1 MLERPS
7 IIPAIDALFRPST
20 VALLGISDKPGSYG
34 HTLEAMCRN
43 AGFGGRVYGVN
54 PRLAG
59 RDEMT
64 VAGLSDLRTRPDLV
78 VVSVGTAHVEKAVE
92 QALDA
97 GCKALSIFAQCPDRA
112 QRARISAAVK
122 QAGAVLC
129 GPNSMGLHN
138 FHNQL
143 RITPFDVPLD
153 RKPGGVGLISQS
165 GSVLG
170 ALMNNGRRFQFSQAI
185 STGSE
190 TVTTAADYL
199 AWMVDQPET
208 RCIGMFLESVR
219 DPDKFMD
226 AMERAALKN
235 IPVVI
240 TKVGRSILGAKL
252 AVSHTGALVGNDD
265 VFRTVVRRF
274 GGHLTESIDEMSAVM
289 SVFSQGRSAPA
300 TGLASIHDS
309 GGERELVADLAEK
322 HDVQIAELSTQT
334 KTRIEEVLE
343 EGIDAQNPL
352 DAWGTGKGAEETFR
366 AATVAMLDD
375 PSVGLGFYVLNWR
388 DGYELHRMHER
399 ALTAAFAQ
407 TEKPLMAVS
416 NYALSQS
423 EELAD
428 RLGDRGI
435 PVIGGLQNAVL
446 AASAMLGRSQVAP
459 RQISGEARAQLGAVR
474 SMIGDKN
481 WISEADGYAILQA
494 YGLSVPAHRLVT
506 DRQAAVDFAS
516 DLDRPVICKTAKP
529 GVAHKSDVAGVFPN
543 LTDAA
548 QVARAYDDLRAR
560 LSPQVLIAEM
570 LPKGSEWSLG
580 AINDPNFG
588 PVVRVAP
595 GGTLVELLNENAM
608 LMAPFDTETA
618 QCAIAALR
626 SARLLNGY
634 RGTPPQDVRALA
646 QAASDLSHLA
656 WDLRD
661 LIAEIEVNPIIVS
674 QTGAS
679 VADAIIQ
686 PKQLE
691 QSSEREET

>member
-7 IIPAIDALFRPST
+7 IVPSIDALFRPGT
-20 VALLGISDKPGSYG
+20 VALLGVSDKPGSYG

-43 AGFGGRVYGVN
+43 AGFDGRVYGVN

-64 VAGLSDLRTRPDLV
+64 VARLSDLQARPDHV
-78 VVSVGTAHVEKAVE
+78 VISVGTAHVEKAVE

-97 GCKALSIFAQCPDRA
+97 GVKALSIFAQCPDRA
-112 QRARISAAVK
+112 LRTRIGAAVN

-138 FHNQL
+138 FHNRL

-226 AMERAALKN
+226 AMEQAAIKD

-240 TKVGRSILGAKL
+240 TKVGRSNLGAKL
-252 AVSHTGALVGNDD
+252 AVSHTGAMVGNDD
-265 VFRTVVRRF
+265 IFRTVVRRF
-274 GGHLTESIDEMSAVM
+274 GGHLTDSIDEMSAVL
-289 SVFSQGRSAPA
+289 SVFSQGRPAPA
-300 TGLASIHDS
+300 SGLASIHDS
-309 GGERELVADLAEK
+309 GGERELVADLAEQ
-322 HDVQIAELSTQT
+322 HSVQFAELSPATT
-334 KTRIEEVLE
+334 TRVQDVLE
-343 EGIDAQNPL
+343 DGIDPENPL

-366 AATVAMLDD
+366 AATVAMLED
-375 PSVGLGFYVLNWR
+375 PTVGLGFYVLNWR
-388 DGYELHRMHER
+388 DGYELHQMHER
-399 ALTAAFAQ
+399 ALTAAFAE
-407 TEKPLMAVS
+407 TKKPLVAVS
-416 NYALSQS
+416 NYSLSQS
-423 EELAD
+423 EELAN
-428 RLGDRGI
+428 RLGDLGI
-435 PVIGGLQNAVL
+435 PVIGGLQNAIL
-446 AASAMLGRSQVAP
+446 AARALLGRTSVAP
-459 RQISGEARAQLGAVR
+459 RQMTAGAREHLKVARAMLDGK
-474 SMIGDKN
+474 D
-481 WISEADGYAILQA
+481 WISEPDSYAVLQA
-494 YGLSVPAHRLVT
+494 YGLAVPTHRLVM
-506 DRQAAVDFAS
+506 DRQAAMDFAS
-516 DLDRPVICKTAKP
+516 ALGRPVICKTAKP
-529 GVAHKSDVAGVFPN
+529 SVVHKSDVAGVFPN
-543 LTDAA
+543 LTDTA
-548 QVARAYDDLRAR
+548 QVATVYEDLCAR

-570 LPKGSEWSLG
+570 IPKGSEWSIG
-580 AINDPNFG
+580 AINDPDFG
-588 PVVRVAP
+588 PAVRIAP
-595 GGTLVELLNENAM
+595 GGTLVELLDESVM
-608 LMAPFDTETA
+608 LMAPFDPATAKNAIETL
-618 QCAIAALR
+618 Q

-634 RGTPPQDVRALA
+634 RGAPSQDMRAFA

-674 QTGAS
+674 QTGAT

-691 QSSEREET
+691 